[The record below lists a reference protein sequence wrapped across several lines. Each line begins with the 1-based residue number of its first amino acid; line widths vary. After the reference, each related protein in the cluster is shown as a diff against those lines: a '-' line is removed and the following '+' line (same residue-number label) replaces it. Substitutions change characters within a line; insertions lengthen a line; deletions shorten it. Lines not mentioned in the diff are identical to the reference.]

1 MPLLSLII
9 PCYNESKRIDLMLNG
24 LMDFDAK
31 FNQAYEIII
40 VDDGSKDDSV
50 KKINDELNGNF
61 AKLKSKIKIISQ
73 QNTGKGGALK
83 HGIEEASGDF
93 ILTLD
98 ADMSALPSDIIDWQ
112 KLNKN
117 VLKSNEIF
125 IGNRTDKNSKITALP
140 FRRISG
146 TIFNFFVKLF
156 TTLNIDD
163 TQCGFKLYPA
173 QIAKNIFSDLKT
185 SGWAHDVEVLFKADL
200 QGIKI
205 NEMPLAWKNVDD
217 SHVNVFTDSF
227 KMFWEV
233 LKISILIRFTETF
246 ISPFKKSH
254 WSSVNS
260 H

>member
-1 MPLLSLII
+1 MAILSLII
-9 PCYNESKRIDLMLNG
+9 PCYNESKRIDLMMNG
-24 LMDFDAK
+24 LLDFDTK

-50 KKINDELNGNF
+50 KKIESELNGTF
-61 AKLKSKIKIISQ
+61 SILKNKTQLISQ

-83 HGIEEASGDF
+83 HGIEAASGDF

-98 ADMSALPSDIIDWQ
+98 ADMSALPSDILDWQ

-146 TIFNFFVKLF
+146 TIFNFFVKIF
-156 TTLNIDD
+156 TSLELDD
-163 TQCGFKLYPA
+163 TQCGFKLYRSE
-173 QIAKNIFSDLKT
+173 IAKNVFSDLKT
-185 SGWAHDVEVLFKADL
+185 YGWAHDVEVLYKADL

-205 NEMPLAWKNVDD
+205 NEMPLTWKNVDD

-233 LKISILIRFTETF
+233 LKISIIIR
-246 ISPFKKSH
+246 
-254 WSSVNS
+254 
-260 H
+260 